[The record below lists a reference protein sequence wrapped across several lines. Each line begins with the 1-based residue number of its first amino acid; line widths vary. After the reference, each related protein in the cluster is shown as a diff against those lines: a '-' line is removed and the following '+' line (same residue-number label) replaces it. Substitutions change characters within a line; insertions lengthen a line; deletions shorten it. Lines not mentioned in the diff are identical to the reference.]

1 MKGEKIIEKKL
12 NFNVTSLVIHD
23 KELSHRLL
31 KEAIK
36 EKTTNK
42 TSLICDLLIEAL
54 DYRSGD
60 YKDPCVSMLN
70 TVIDKQNETIKML
83 LEIIS
88 KMDKKEIKD
97 DIYHKLLCVID
108 NRIKWENQLIE
119 GWKESGH
126 YDELEPR
133 LKKQL
138 RKALDSYEQT

>member
-12 NFNVTSLVIHD
+12 NFNVTTLVIHD
-23 KELSHRLL
+23 KELSDRLL

-42 TSLICDLLIEAL
+42 TSLICDLLNEAL
-54 DYRSGD
+54 DYRRGD
-60 YKDPCVSMLN
+60 YKDPCVSMLTN
-70 TVIDKQNETIKML
+70 VIDNQNKMIEIL
-83 LEIIS
+83 FEIIS

-108 NRIKWENQLIE
+108 NRIKWENQLHE
-119 GWKESGH
+119 SWKESGH

>member
-1 MKGEKIIEKKL
+1 MKGEKIIDKKL
-12 NFNVTSLVIHD
+12 NFNVTTLVIHD
-23 KELSHRLL
+23 KELSDRLL
-31 KEAIK
+31 KEAVK

-42 TSLICDLLIEAL
+42 TSLICDLLNEAL

-60 YKDPCVSMLN
+60 YKDPCFSMLTN
-70 TVIDKQNETIKML
+70 VMDNQNKMIEIL
-83 LEIIS
+83 FEIIS

-119 GWKESGH
+119 GWEESGH

>member
-1 MKGEKIIEKKL
+1 MKGESIIEKKL
-12 NFNVTSLVIHD
+12 NFNVTTLVIHD
-23 KELSHRLL
+23 KELSDRLL

-42 TSLICDLLIEAL
+42 TSLICDLLNEAL

-60 YKDPCVSMLN
+60 YKDPCISMLTN
-70 TVIDKQNETIKML
+70 VIDNQNKMI
-83 LEIIS
+83 EILFEITS
-88 KMDKKEIKD
+88 KIDKKEIKD

-108 NRIKWENQLIE
+108 NRIKWKNQLHE
-119 GWKESGH
+119 SWEESGN

>member
-12 NFNVTSLVIHD
+12 NFNVTTLVIHD
-23 KELSHRLL
+23 KELSDRLL

-42 TSLICDLLIEAL
+42 TSLICDLLNEAL
-54 DYRSGD
+54 DYRNGD

-70 TVIDKQNETIKML
+70 KVIDKQNKTIKML

-88 KMDKKEIKD
+88 KIDKKEIKD
-97 DIYHKLLCVID
+97 DIYHKLLYVID

-119 GWKESGH
+119 GWEESGH
-126 YDELEPR
+126 YDDLEPR

>member
-1 MKGEKIIEKKL
+1 MKGEMIIEKKL

-23 KELSHRLL
+23 KELSDRLL

-42 TSLICDLLIEAL
+42 TSLICDLLNEAL
-54 DYRSGD
+54 DYRNGD
-60 YKDPCVSMLN
+60 YKDPCVSMLTN
-70 TVIDKQNETIKML
+70 VIDNQNKIIDIL
-83 LEIIS
+83 FEIIS

-108 NRIKWENQLIE
+108 NRIKWENHLHE
-119 GWKESGH
+119 SWEESGH
-126 YDELEPR
+126 YDELDLR

>member
-12 NFNVTSLVIHD
+12 NFNVTTLVIHD
-23 KELSHRLL
+23 KELSDRLL

-42 TSLICDLLIEAL
+42 TSLICDLLNEGL
-54 DYRSGD
+54 DYRNGD
-60 YKDPCVSMLN
+60 YKDPCVSMLTN
-70 TVIDKQNETIKML
+70 VIDNQNKIIEIL
-83 LEIIS
+83 FEIIS
-88 KMDKKEIKD
+88 KMDMKEIKD

-108 NRIKWENQLIE
+108 NRIKWENQLH
-119 GWKESGH
+119 ESWEERGH

>member
-12 NFNVTSLVIHD
+12 NFNVTTLVIHD
-23 KELSHRLL
+23 KELSDRLL

-42 TSLICDLLIEAL
+42 TSLICDLLNEAL
-54 DYRSGD
+54 DYRNGD
-60 YKDPCVSMLN
+60 YKDPCVSMLTN
-70 TVIDKQNETIKML
+70 VIDNQNKIIDTL
-83 LEIIS
+83 FEIIS

-108 NRIKWENQLIE
+108 NRIKWENALHE
-119 GWKESGH
+119 SWEESGH

-138 RKALDSYEQT
+138 RKAFDSYEQT

>member
-12 NFNVTSLVIHD
+12 NFNVTTLVIHD
-23 KELSHRLL
+23 KELSDRLL

-36 EKTTNK
+36 EKTTSK
-42 TSLICDLLIEAL
+42 TSLICDLLNEAL

-60 YKDPCVSMLN
+60 YKDPYVSMLN

-83 LEIIS
+83 IEIIS

-108 NRIKWENQLIE
+108 NRIKWENQLYE
-119 GWKESGH
+119 SWEESGH
-126 YDELEPR
+126 YDELEP
-133 LKKQL
+133 
-138 RKALDSYEQT
+138 

>member
-12 NFNVTSLVIHD
+12 NFNVVSLVIHD
-23 KELSHRLL
+23 KELSDKLL

-42 TSLICDLLIEAL
+42 TSLICDLLNEAL

-70 TVIDKQNETIKML
+70 KVIDKQNETIKML

-108 NRIKWENQLIE
+108 NRIRWENHLHE
-119 GWKESGH
+119 SWEESGH
-126 YDELEPR
+126 YDKLEPR

>member
-12 NFNVTSLVIHD
+12 NFNVTTLVIHD
-23 KELSHRLL
+23 KELSDRLL

-42 TSLICDLLIEAL
+42 TSLICDLLNEAL
-54 DYRSGD
+54 DCRSGD
-60 YKDPCVSMLN
+60 YKDPCVSMLTN
-70 TVIDKQNETIKML
+70 VIDNQNKMIEIL
-83 LEIIS
+83 FEIIS
-88 KMDKKEIKD
+88 KIDKKEIKD
-97 DIYHKLLCVID
+97 DIYHKLLCVIN
-108 NRIKWENQLIE
+108 NRIKWENQLHE
-119 GWKESGH
+119 SWEESGH

>member
-1 MKGEKIIEKKL
+1 MKGERIIEKKL
-12 NFNVTSLVIHD
+12 NFNVTTLVIHD
-23 KELSHRLL
+23 KELSDRLL

-42 TSLICDLLIEAL
+42 TSLICDLLNEAL

-60 YKDPCVSMLN
+60 YKDPCVGMLN
-70 TVIDKQNETIKML
+70 KVIDKQNETIKML

-108 NRIKWENQLIE
+108 NRVKWENQLIE
-119 GWKESGH
+119 GWEESGH

-138 RKALDSYEQT
+138 RKVLDSYEQT

>member
-1 MKGEKIIEKKL
+1 MKGENIIEKKL
-12 NFNVTSLVIHD
+12 NFNVISLVIHD
-23 KELSHRLL
+23 KELSDRLL

-42 TSLICDLLIEAL
+42 TSLICDLLNEAL
-54 DYRSGD
+54 DYRNGD
-60 YKDPCVSMLN
+60 YKDPCVSMLTN
-70 TVIDKQNETIKML
+70 VIDNQNKMIEIL
-83 LEIIS
+83 FDIIS

-108 NRIKWENQLIE
+108 NRIKWDNQLIE
-119 GWKESGH
+119 SWEESGH

>member
-1 MKGEKIIEKKL
+1 MKGEKIIEKKI
-12 NFNVTSLVIHD
+12 NFNVVSLVIHD
-23 KELSHRLL
+23 KELSDRLL

-42 TSLICDLLIEAL
+42 TSLICDLLNEAL
-54 DYRSGD
+54 DYRNGD

-70 TVIDKQNETIKML
+70 KVIDKQNKTIKML

-88 KMDKKEIKD
+88 KIDKKEIKD
-97 DIYHKLLCVID
+97 DIYHKLLYVID

-119 GWKESGH
+119 GWEESGH
-126 YDELEPR
+126 YDDLEPR

>member
-12 NFNVTSLVIHD
+12 NFNVTTLVIHD
-23 KELSHRLL
+23 KELSDKLL

-42 TSLICDLLIEAL
+42 TSLICDLLNEAL
-54 DYRSGD
+54 DYRNCD
-60 YKDPCVSMLN
+60 YNDPCVSMLTN
-70 TVIDKQNETIKML
+70 VIYNQNKMIEIL
-83 LEIIS
+83 FEIIS

-108 NRIKWENQLIE
+108 NRIKWDNQLIE
-119 GWKESGH
+119 SWEESGH
-126 YDELEPR
+126 YDELDLR
-133 LKKQL
+133 LKRQL

>member
-1 MKGEKIIEKKL
+1 MKGEKIIEKKI
-12 NFNVTSLVIHD
+12 NFNVVSLVIHD
-23 KELSHRLL
+23 KELSDRLL

-42 TSLICDLLIEAL
+42 TSLICDLLNEAL
-54 DYRSGD
+54 DYRNGD
-60 YKDPCVSMLN
+60 YKDPCVSMLIK
-70 TVIDKQNETIKML
+70 VIDKQNKTIKML

-119 GWKESGH
+119 GWEESGH
-126 YDELEPR
+126 YDELDLR

-138 RKALDSYEQT
+138 RKALDSYEQK

>member
-12 NFNVTSLVIHD
+12 NFNVTTLVIHD
-23 KELSHRLL
+23 KELSDKLL

-42 TSLICDLLIEAL
+42 TSLICDLLNEAL
-54 DYRSGD
+54 DYRNGD
-60 YKDPCVSMLN
+60 YNDPCVSMLTN
-70 TVIDKQNETIKML
+70 VIYNQNKMIEIL
-83 LEIIS
+83 FEIIS

-108 NRIKWENQLIE
+108 NRIKWDNQLIE
-119 GWKESGH
+119 SWEESGH
-126 YDELEPR
+126 YDELDLR
-133 LKKQL
+133 LKRQL

>member
-12 NFNVTSLVIHD
+12 NFNVITLVIHD
-23 KELSHRLL
+23 KELSDRLL
-31 KEAIK
+31 KESIK

-42 TSLICDLLIEAL
+42 TSLICDLLNEAL
-54 DYRSGD
+54 DYRSDD

-70 TVIDKQNETIKML
+70 KVIDKQNETIKIL
-83 LEIIS
+83 IEIIS

-108 NRIKWENQLIE
+108 NRVKWENQLIE
-119 GWKESGH
+119 SWEESGH

-133 LKKQL
+133 LKNQL
-138 RKALDSYEQT
+138 RKALDSYVQT